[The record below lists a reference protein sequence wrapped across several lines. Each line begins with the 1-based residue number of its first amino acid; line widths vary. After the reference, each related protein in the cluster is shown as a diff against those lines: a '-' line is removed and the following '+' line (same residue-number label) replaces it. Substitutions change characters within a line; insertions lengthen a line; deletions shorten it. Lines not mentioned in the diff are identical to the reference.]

1 MFGRKSV
8 RDHIFLFVN
17 MYLMYFIL
25 FRELMAV
32 NILISVIYVFYVFS
46 VFLVIYGFYRKT
58 TEVNNE

>member
-32 NILISVIYVFYVFS
+32 NILISVIYVFS